1 MKDYKLSLL
10 SKRLSSGKC
19 QIKFV
24 VTNNTKE
31 ELYGY
36 MLTESRATLREVVSN
51 IEEEVKS
58 LSYGDNYYHSHLYN
72 LAEKGPKEHLLIFKN

>member
-24 VTNNTKE
+24 VTNDTKE

-36 MLTESRATLREVVSN
+36 MLAESRTTLREVVSK
-51 IEEEVKS
+51 IEKEVKNMTF
-58 LSYGDNYYHSHLYN
+58 GDNYYHSHLYN
-72 LAEKGPKEHLLIFKN
+72 LAEKQSKEHLLIFKN

>member
-24 VTNNTKE
+24 VTDDTKE

-36 MLTESRATLREVVSN
+36 MLAESRTTLREVVSK
-51 IEEEVKS
+51 IEEEVKRMAH
-58 LSYGDNYYHSHLYN
+58 GDNYYHSHLYN
-72 LAEKGPKEHLLIFKN
+72 LAEKQPKEHLLIFKN